1 MKCPRGF
8 VVQSRHKAGEWGLN
22 WAQTSSDMKPTVYI
36 VQLHLVTGGIVVQI
50 VNRTSKLAPMMPHI
64 PSGTPLVLLPALTP
78 SYYLGMLKPGATVSD
93 ELWSSLAGHGY
104 VRRES
109 EELVVCWSP
118 IPRSH
123 DQDIASDHGVC
134 CVWPRSLCM
143 VSTIR
148 EVNKNLPS
156 LSFTTFP
163 ITKTQVTSTHLTIQ
177 KSEPKGLL
185 RSSNAPDLR
194 SSAQRASTYID
205 AVVRSRERVRD
216 IQRPIDPLR
225 PSSLSPT
232 DPTSHPRNGLL
243 PPPTQYHQLYPSP
256 PGASPDNVAHD
267 PILSSQIGTSRGS
280 SLMAPDPSQPN
291 DSMSFGSQSNPWPSE
306 QYLNQS
312 GEHGGTMHW
321 ADAFDSVG
329 GDDLDD
335 YTQITDDVF
344 NFFDSPPA
352 PNAPMDEPVLMSAV
366 AEPRAYTGDFDPL
379 EVLAH
384 VTQHSQPSSPSTSQ
398 SSVSFP
404 VTASFVRDP
413 TLSPMAEPTSEPD
426 GFSAILVATD
436 VRHPM
441 SFFSEKGFGMDHELA
456 SFGNRYR
463 SLSDPRV
470 RVVDQLRAL
479 KLNQASG
486 SVYPID
492 WSITPLKS
500 PPDVDMNLNDGS
512 SPESNTTSDVSLP
525 DETYAV
531 KSPNTDTPNTT
542 VSDAAMLSE
551 TTSFALFTQS
561 YFDSSWLPVHGSDQI
576 DSTVNPADAGLV
588 TKSPHLMYVLSI
600 PTPVSPGGLVQV
612 SEREDVLR
620 TIIPLFTSDCVEGG
634 LWPNRSWHTAPT
646 LEDIP
651 SGFGSI
657 ISSLLGPPVDLASI
671 ITPLPCTL
679 IVVLY
684 IT

>member
-1 MKCPRGF
+1 M
-8 VVQSRHKAGEWGLN
+8 QSRHKAGEWGLN
-22 WAQTSSDMKPTVYI
+22 WAQTSSDMKPAVYI
-36 VQLHLVTGGIVVQI
+36 VQLHLVTGGMVVQI
-50 VNRTSKLAPMMPHI
+50 VNRKSKLAPMMPHL

-78 SYYLGMLKPGATVSD
+78 SYYLGMLKAGATVSD

-104 VRRES
+104 VRKES

-118 IPRSH
+118 ILRSH
-123 DQDIASDHGVC
+123 DQDVASDHGVC

-143 VSTIR
+143 VSTTR
-148 EVNKNLPS
+148 EVNKNLPP

-163 ITKTQVTSTHLTIQ
+163 ITKTQVTPTHLTIQ
-177 KSEPKGLL
+177 KSEFKGLL
-185 RSSNAPDLR
+185 HSSNAPDLR
-194 SSAQRASTYID
+194 SAAQRASAYID

-216 IQRPIDPLR
+216 IQRPSDSSGL
-225 PSSLSPT
+225 SSLSPT
-232 DPTSHPRNGLL
+232 DSASHPRNGLL

-267 PILSSQIGTSRGS
+267 PILSSQNGTSRGS
-280 SLMAPDPSQPN
+280 TLMVPDPSQPS
-291 DSMSFGSQSNPWPSE
+291 DGMSFGSQSNPWPSE

-312 GEHGGTMHW
+312 GENGGTVNW

-335 YTQITDDVF
+335 YAEITDDVF

-352 PNAPMDEPVLMSAV
+352 PDAPMEEPVSKPVV
-366 AEPRAYTGDFDPL
+366 AEPRAYTGGFDRL
-379 EVLAH
+379 DVLAGA
-384 VTQHSQPSSPSTSQ
+384 TQDSQPSSPSSSRSGALLPAVSTPLLDPALSQ
-398 SSVSFP
+398 
-404 VTASFVRDP
+404 
-413 TLSPMAEPTSEPD
+413 MAEPTLGPD
-426 GFSAILVATD
+426 GFGAVLVATGTRRP
-436 VRHPM
+436 V
-441 SFFSEKGFGMDHELA
+441 SFFAERGFGPDHELA
-456 SFGNRYR
+456 NLGSRYM

-470 RVVDQLRAL
+470 HVVDQLRAL
-479 KLNQASG
+479 KLNQASV

-492 WSITPLKS
+492 WSITPLQS
-500 PPDVDMNLNDGS
+500 PFDVDVTMDDENSPASSAASNL
-512 SPESNTTSDVSLP
+512 SLP

-531 KSPNTDTPNTT
+531 KSPNIGTPNSS

-551 TTSFALFTQS
+551 TTSFALFTQN
-561 YFDSSWLPVHGSDQI
+561 YFDSSWLPVHGSGLI
-576 DSTVNPADAGLV
+576 NSTDNPADAGPV
-588 TKSPHLMYVLSI
+588 TKSPHSMYVLSI

-634 LWPNRSWHTAPT
+634 LWPNRSWHTSPS

-671 ITPLPCTL
+671 ISPLPCTL
-679 IVVLY
+679 IVA
-684 IT
+684 